1 MNAREVKTIRG
12 YVQSL
17 PKTSGRDDAAKV
29 AVVTDDGTEYRILHK
44 GAGIS
49 LVGNIN
55 ANVEVTG
62 SVLPVGEPVADEPG
76 AEGTGYLLAVKSY
89 RLTDGFDDPWY
100 DDTVS

>member
-17 PKTSGRDDAAKV
+17 PKTSGGDDAAKV
-29 AVVTDDGTEYRILHK
+29 AVITDDGTEYRILHK

-49 LVGNIN
+49 LAGNIN

-62 SVLPVGEPVADEPG
+62 NVLPAEEPAADESG
-76 AEGTGYLLAVKSY
+76 AETGYLLAVKSY
-89 RLTDGFDDPWY
+89 LLTDGFDDPWY

>member
-1 MNAREVKTIRG
+1 MNAREVKIIRG

-17 PKTSGRDDAAKV
+17 PKISGREDAAKV
-29 AVVTDDGTEYRILHK
+29 AVVTDDGAEYRILHK

-62 SVLPVGEPVADEPG
+62 SVLPTETPATDEPD
-76 AEGTGYLLAVKSY
+76 AEGTGCVFVVKSY

-100 DDTVS
+100 DDTAG

>member
-1 MNAREVKTIRG
+1 MNARNATIIRG

-29 AVVTDDGTEYRILHK
+29 AVVTDDGTEYHVLHK

-62 SVLPVGEPVADEPG
+62 RVLSPDEPADDEPG
-76 AEGTGYLLAVKSY
+76 TEGSGYLFAVKSY

-100 DDTVS
+100 DDTVT